1 MNKESNE
8 QHTPGPW
15 KVYRHVLPLTDAGK
29 EQWPDSPDAFR
40 TELRIGTERDHPQL
54 HAPAPVVST
63 GHTPFYGEGTH
74 IWMSEADAVLI
85 AAAPTML
92 AALQKLMPFCDE
104 GDVEIE
110 TEWQRA
116 VADARAAIAK
126 ATTDSSIPP
135 DPAGGA

>member
-15 KVYRHVLPLTDAGK
+15 TIPHFVTAF
-29 EQWPDSPDAFR
+29 DSREKP
-40 TELRIGTERDHPQL
+40 TVHGET
-54 HAPAPVVST
+54 HAPQCVCGYV
-63 GHTPFYGEGTH
+63 F
-74 IWMSEADAVLI
+74 ADAQRGMGSICDVRFGGENEPLEIAVANARLI
-85 AAAPTML
+85 AAAPELL